1 MTFSAKVKEEIIQKI
16 RLERGEKL
24 AQLSALLHTIGSLEI
39 TREGITFELA
49 TDNEQVLLHAKHLIQ
64 QVTKFDVFSVANEPS
79 KVASKTRYAWRMP
92 MPMGQDVLKETGV
105 LQLTDGHLEICRGV
119 DKYLVEEENAKKAYI
134 VGAFLG
140 AGTISIP
147 EEDAF
152 SLSRGYHLEF
162 LFSNGEQAQDVCH
175 LLAFFGFLPKRV
187 ERKETSVVY
196 FKESEAISD
205 LLAFMGASAC
215 VLALQNEKVKREIK
229 NNSNR
234 ASNCITAN
242 ISKTV
247 GASVKQRAMMQ
258 AIDEAVGIETLP
270 PSLQQLCSVR
280 LKYENASMQELA
292 DMLHI
297 SKSAVNQRFRALVK
311 VYEEVTGE
319 TYES

>member
-16 RLERGEKL
+16 TLERGEKL
-24 AQLSALLHTIGSLEI
+24 AQLSALLHTIGSLQI

-49 TDNEQVLLHAKHLIQ
+49 TDNEQVLLHAKNLLASL
-64 QVTKFDVFSVANEPS
+64 TKFPVFSVENEPV
-79 KVASKTRYAWRMP
+79 KLASKTRYAWRMP
-92 MPMGQDVLKETGV
+92 LPVGQEVLKETAV
-105 LQLTDGHLEICRGV
+105 LQLENGHLEICRGV
-119 DKYLVEEENAKKAYI
+119 DKYLVEEEGSKRAYI
-134 VGAFLG
+134 IGAFLG

-147 EEDAF
+147 EDDAF

-162 LFSNGEQAQDVCH
+162 LFSNDEQAQDVCH

-205 LLAFMGASAC
+205 LLAFMGASSC

-229 NNSNR
+229 NNTNR

-258 AIDEAVGIETLP
+258 AIEKTVGLEKLP
-270 PSLQQLCSVR
+270 PSLQELCKVR
-280 LKYENASMQELA
+280 LQYADASMQELA
-292 DMLHI
+292 DMLHV
-297 SKSAVNQRFRALVK
+297 SKSAINQRFRALVK